1 MAERVPK
8 TRKRPP
14 ARSVSTHMERNVRA
28 IAKLERDAMA
38 ERTPAD
44 RLSDS
49 IARVAGSAGFVVF
62 HLVLFTAWISIN
74 VGEVRPVPIFDP
86 YPFNFLTLVVSLEAI
101 FLSIFVLMSQNRAAR
116 LGDRRAH
123 LDLQIDLLA
132 ERELTAMLH
141 MLRALCAKQKV
152 TLDDVG
158 TDVKDLLE
166 ETDITELASDLDKK
180 LPA

>member
-1 MAERVPK
+1 MADSFFLRRLRCYGTCKAKAMADRVTK

-49 IARVAGSAGFVVF
+49 IARVAGSAGFVAF

-74 VGEVRPVPIFDP
+74 IGKVRP
-86 YPFNFLTLVVSLEAI
+86 
-101 FLSIFVLMSQNRAAR
+101 
-116 LGDRRAH
+116 
-123 LDLQIDLLA
+123 
-132 ERELTAMLH
+132 
-141 MLRALCAKQKV
+141 
-152 TLDDVG
+152 
-158 TDVKDLLE
+158 
-166 ETDITELASDLDKK
+166 
-180 LPA
+180 